1 MFNTYIMPLTR
12 SLYRE
17 DELIAALKWSI
28 IKGRFT
34 EALFWSQEA
43 LDSNMTPEFLKAL
56 LWVWFFACGPAS
68 ISWME
73 RFEACVKDPNERVC
87 LNLVIC
93 LLYNVKLRGDSS
105 TLALLALGLCSYKK
119 EPNTTT
125 LSSVPVGLPNTPVI
139 RALVQGKVD
148 LAWMLLRPDWTKT
161 SWTTLMNVCSIKHPK
176 YMNYIKMLMNP
187 VSWMGDTY
195 TNEYTWHLRALA
207 TILTCTTGTLDLHED
222 VSAYTKILDEHH
234 PHTNL
239 SMRNRR
245 LYEIPYGCLYWFT
258 ARGAKR
264 VDETTEYE
272 LMIDLEDTLVG
283 SKYWTPYLPIGYD
296 FERENFFHTHFP
308 DDIPDEWSTA
318 SRMKSHGYGGVPTG
332 NNINHSVM
340 FNRCLIRWFGLIPC
354 RYIWRGLEIAV
365 EEFTQR
371 WNRCIP
377 KTLEAGIYQA
387 YEEADIELWIHEM
400 DSWSLT
406 SKKRRFVSVI

>member
-1 MFNTYIMPLTR
+1 MTLTR

-43 LDSNMTPEFLKAL
+43 LDSNMTIEFLKAL
-56 LWVWFFACGPAS
+56 LWVWIFACGPAS

-73 RFEACVKDPNERVC
+73 QYHECMKAPTHDKY
-87 LNLVIC
+87 LILVIS
-93 LLYNVKLRGDSS
+93 LLYNVKLRGDTSS
-105 TLALLALGLCSYKK
+105 LALLGVGLCAHKK

-125 LSSVPVGLPNTPVI
+125 LQTIPSSLPNTPIV
-139 RALVQGKVD
+139 RALVQGKLD
-148 LAWMLLRPDWTKT
+148 LAWTLLRPNWN
-161 SWTTLMNVCSIKHPK
+161 TTAWPTLADVNNVKHPLYK
-176 YMNYIKMLMNP
+176 NYLEMLMKP
-187 VSWMGDTY
+187 ECWMGAAY
-195 TNEYTWHLRALA
+195 TPEYLWPLRALA
-207 TILTCTTGTLDLHED
+207 TILICSTNTLSLDLNE
-222 VSAYTKILDEHH
+222 SPSTYSRILDDYT

-258 ARGAKR
+258 KRGSLC
-264 VDETTEYE
+264 VNQTTQSE
-272 LMIDLEDTLVG
+272 LMIDFEDTLVG
-283 SKYWTPYLPIGYD
+283 SKYWTRYLPIGYD
-296 FERENFFHTHFP
+296 YEREEFFHTHFP

-340 FNRCLIRWFGLIPC
+340 FNRCLLRWFGSIPC

-365 EEFTQR
+365 EEYTQR
-371 WNRCIP
+371 WNGATP
-377 KTLEAGIYQA
+377 ENLERGIHEA
-387 YEEADIELWIHEM
+387 YETADIDSWIHEM
-400 DSWSLT
+400 DSWSLS
-406 SKKRRFVSVI
+406 SKKRRFVTL